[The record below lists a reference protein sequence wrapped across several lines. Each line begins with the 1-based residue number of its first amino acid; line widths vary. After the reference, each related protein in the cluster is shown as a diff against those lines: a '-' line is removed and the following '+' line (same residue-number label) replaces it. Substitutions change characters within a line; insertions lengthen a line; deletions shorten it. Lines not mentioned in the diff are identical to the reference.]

1 VATISGETRSLSY
14 VPSAGFEPASP
25 GYPGALLVGPQLRD
39 VVPPAFATALNSRLK
54 RHGDEDWKGH
64 RSEELACFP
73 LHYCL
78 LPGRRDSNPRLP
90 RDRCSPSRHS
100 P

>member
-1 VATISGETRSLSY
+1 MSVTVATIGGETRSLSY

-25 GYPGALLVGPQLRD
+25 GFPGALLVGPHLRD
-39 VVPPAFATALNSRLK
+39 VVPPAFATVLNFRLK
-54 RHGDEDWKGH
+54 RHGDEGWKRH

-78 LPGRRDSNPRLP
+78 LPGQAGLEPA
-90 RDRCSPSRHS
+90 SPT
-100 P
+100 